1 MRNGKCKQGF
11 TLIEL
16 LAALVAAS
24 VLIIA
29 MGSTLIWLIR
39 GEVQSINSNESF
51 NRADLIRDILH
62 TNFRSGR
69 AIRFPT
75 TDALVANP
83 ADGVGVAGR
92 GTIAAPFAGE
102 EIWIEL
108 QSWNTTTSAFE
119 IIQTMWRWNSSTQVL
134 GQQTELSTIGGARP
148 SAAVNW
154 SQDEILNFDV
164 IRVSNRRIRFIVD
177 TQEADQ
183 PAQSQF
189 TVTLRNV
196 P

>member
-1 MRNGKCKQGF
+1 MRNGRHRRGF
-11 TLIEL
+11 SLIEL
-16 LAALVAAS
+16 MAALVAAS

-39 GEVQSINSNESF
+39 GETQSINSNESF

-62 TNFRSGR
+62 TNLRAGR

-92 GTIAAPFAGE
+92 GTIASPFNGE
-102 EIWIEL
+102 EVWLEL
-108 QSWNTTTSAFE
+108 QSWNTTTSSFE
-119 IIQTMWRWNSSTQVL
+119 IVQTMWRWNSSSLVL
-134 GQQTELSTIGGARP
+134 TQQTELSSIGGARP
-148 SAAVNW
+148 TAAVNW

-164 IRVSNRRIRFIVD
+164 IRVSSKRLRFVVD